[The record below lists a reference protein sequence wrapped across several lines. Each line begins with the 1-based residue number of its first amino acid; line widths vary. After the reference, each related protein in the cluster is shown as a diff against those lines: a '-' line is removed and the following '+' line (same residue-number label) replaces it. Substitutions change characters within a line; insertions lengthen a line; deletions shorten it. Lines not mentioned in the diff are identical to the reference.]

1 MDELLVKHNIILKK
15 SKNLSLEDF
24 KTRSYKALLGIDL
37 SSNNVILFFRDAK
50 SRFLKKD
57 SLKLTQMSEILAQK
71 EGRIIKKKIFFYNSE
86 ICSKALEILKK
97 SGWKCYFAI

>member
-1 MDELLVKHNIILKK
+1 MDELLVKHNIILQK
-15 SKNLSLEDF
+15 SKNLSLKEF

-37 SSNNVILFFRDAK
+37 NSNNVILFFRDAK

>member
-37 SSNNVILFFRDAK
+37 NSNNVILFFRDAK